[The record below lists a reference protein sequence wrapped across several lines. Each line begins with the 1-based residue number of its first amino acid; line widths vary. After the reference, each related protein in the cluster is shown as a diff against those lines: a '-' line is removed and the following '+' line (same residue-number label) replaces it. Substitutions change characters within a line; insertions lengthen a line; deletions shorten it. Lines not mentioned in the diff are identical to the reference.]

1 LSDLLVLLPVRH
13 RRENAI
19 ACAKSFAA
27 TVRDAEMLIISDADD
42 GSYDDIEWPQG
53 VRVRV
58 MPEWMPYVP
67 KINTVAMELAPRYK
81 ALFAIGDDCIFETPG
96 WDRILMGELEAMGG
110 TGILYP
116 ENHRRNDLPE
126 QWMTS
131 TDITQALGWFANP
144 ALSHYYTD
152 NTWAEIGRRSG
163 CLKFC
168 PEAVI
173 RHHHYSA
180 DKGTRYDEIYST
192 TEQQFGARDAQA
204 FQEWRAGQ
212 MNADVAAVKKLLAAK
227 GAGYK
232 FTMRSANGIAGPGT
246 HEGTAGAVRE
256 AAEVLQGD
264 H

>member
-1 LSDLLVLLPVRH
+1 LNDLLVLLPVRH

-19 ACAKSFAA
+19 ACAASFAA
-27 TVRDAEMLIISDADD
+27 TARDAEMLIISDADD
-42 GSYDDIEWPQG
+42 GSYDGIDWPEG
-53 VRVRV
+53 VRVQV
-58 MPEWMPYVP
+58 LPEWMPYVP
-67 KINTVAMELAPRYK
+67 KINTVALEQAPRYK

-116 ENHRRNDLPE
+116 ENHRRNDVPE

-131 TDITQALGWFANP
+131 TDIVAALGWFANP
-144 ALSHYYTD
+144 ALKHYWTD
-152 NTWAEIGRRSG
+152 NTWAEIGRRAG

-168 PEAVI
+168 PDAVVEH
-173 RHHHYSA
+173 RHYSVHKA
-180 DKGTRYDEIYST
+180 TEYDSIYQQC
-192 TEQQFGARDAQA
+192 EQFGTRDAQA

-232 FTMRSANGIAGPGT
+232 FTMRSANGIAGLGT
-246 HEGTAGAVRE
+246 YEGTAGAVRE